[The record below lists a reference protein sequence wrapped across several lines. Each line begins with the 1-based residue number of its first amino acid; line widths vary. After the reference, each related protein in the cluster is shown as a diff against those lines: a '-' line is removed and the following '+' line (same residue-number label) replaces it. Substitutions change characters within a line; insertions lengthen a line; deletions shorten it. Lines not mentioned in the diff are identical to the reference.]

1 MRYSDIKDI
10 EGLDEARRQLSRK
23 VDAKGKEVLKR
34 YDDLREA
41 YSPIGLM
48 AAGIRSIS
56 GSIPFDK
63 LILYG
68 LRLIRRKFL

>member
-1 MRYSDIKDI
+1 MKQDASFH
-10 EGLDEARRQLSRK
+10 ARWTQR
-23 VDAKGKEVLKR
+23 D
-34 YDDLREA
+34 DDLREA

-68 LRLIRRKFL
+68 LRLIRRRFL